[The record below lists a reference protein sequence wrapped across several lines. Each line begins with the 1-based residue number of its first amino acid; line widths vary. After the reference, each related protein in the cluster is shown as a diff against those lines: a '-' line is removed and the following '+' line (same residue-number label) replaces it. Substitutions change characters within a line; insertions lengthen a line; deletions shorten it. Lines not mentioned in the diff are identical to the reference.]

1 MRIVNTHGALYFGT
15 PLQEFA
21 RRREYSTGETVI
33 QVYRYGA
40 WVEICPGNE
49 AAFRPM
55 RIIPS
60 CLNQIDYEIQQ
71 TQNPQTV
78 PQSATTQTNV

>member
-1 MRIVNTHGALYFGT
+1 MKVVNTHGALHFGT

-33 QVYRYGA
+33 QAYRYGA

-55 RIIPS
+55 RIIPNPN
-60 CLNQIDYEIQQ
+60 LYHNHDY
-71 TQNPQTV
+71 QNT
-78 PQSATTQTNV
+78 

>member
-1 MRIVNTHGALYFGT
+1 MQLPNSPNRVINTHGALYFGT

-21 RRREYSTGETVI
+21 RRREYQTGETVI
-33 QVYRYGA
+33 QVYRYGT

-60 CLNQIDYEIQQ
+60 YPNLYPNHDY
-71 TQNPQTV
+71 QNPKH
-78 PQSATTQTNV
+78 PQKI